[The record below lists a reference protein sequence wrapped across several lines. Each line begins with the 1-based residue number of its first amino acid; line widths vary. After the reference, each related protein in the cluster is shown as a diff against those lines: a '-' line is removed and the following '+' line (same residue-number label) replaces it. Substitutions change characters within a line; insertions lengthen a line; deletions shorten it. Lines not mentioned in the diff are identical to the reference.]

1 MANIG
6 SISVLEEDKNKIIKS
21 MKIKKANNRRGII
34 KLFLTMFIVVAI
46 VSCGDKDGE
55 GLYSDTK
62 NVTYAFK
69 LDDATAEYVTALI
82 VYGDRMGLSQTVTYN
97 GSAPW
102 ELSFDAP
109 IGLSPFMYVSL
120 VKKDG
125 VTPQT
130 FPVTLSYQG
139 GIVNGESYQ
148 SLSQSWTFDDL
159 DDYNEFFVH
168 SPEDDGNGDA
178 IGGE

>member
-1 MANIG
+1 
-6 SISVLEEDKNKIIKS
+6 

-46 VSCGDKDGE
+46 VSCGDKDAD

-62 NVTYAFK
+62 EVTYAFK
-69 LDDATAEYVTALI
+69 LDDASTEYVTAII
-82 VYGDRMGLSQTVTYN
+82 VYVDRMGVPVTVEYK

-102 ELSFDAP
+102 EMSFNAP
-109 IGLSPFMYVSL
+109 IGLSPFMYASL

-130 FPVTLSYQG
+130 FPVTLSCQG
-139 GIVNGESYQ
+139 GIINGESYQ
-148 SLSQSWTFDDL
+148 PLNQSWTFDDL

>member
-1 MANIG
+1 
-6 SISVLEEDKNKIIKS
+6 

-109 IGLSPFMYVSL
+109 IGLSPGRSRGADASKRGHVRDKFDKTESHPSL
-120 VKKDG
+120 VWSRG
-125 VTPQT
+125 MSTAYST
-130 FPVTLSYQG
+130 RLSTEAAAG
-139 GIVNGESYQ
+139 K
-148 SLSQSWTFDDL
+148 
-159 DDYNEFFVH
+159 
-168 SPEDDGNGDA
+168 
-178 IGGE
+178 

>member
-1 MANIG
+1 
-6 SISVLEEDKNKIIKS
+6 

-139 GIVNGESYQ
+139 GIINGESY
-148 SLSQSWTFDDL
+148 
-159 DDYNEFFVH
+159 
-168 SPEDDGNGDA
+168 
-178 IGGE
+178 